1 MRNFIRTAAVLII
14 LYLVLIH
21 FTGFS
26 KDVSTVLSGGGGL
39 VKIFQGRG

>member
-1 MRNFIRTAAVLII
+1 MRNVLKTFSVLII

-26 KDVSTVLSGGGGL
+26 KDVATLFSGTDKL
-39 VKIFQGRG
+39 VTTFQGR

>member
-1 MRNFIRTAAVLII
+1 MRNFMKTAAVLII

-26 KDVSTVLSGGGGL
+26 KDVSTLFSGTSSL
-39 VKIFQGRG
+39 VKTFQGR

>member
-1 MRNFIRTAAVLII
+1 MRYFLRTAAVLII

-26 KDVSTVLSGGGGL
+26 KDVSTTLHGGGEL

>member
-1 MRNFIRTAAVLII
+1 MRNFIRTAAFLIV

-26 KDVSTVLSGGGGL
+26 KDVSTVLSGGGNL
-39 VKIFQGRG
+39 VKTFQGR

>member
-1 MRNFIRTAAVLII
+1 MRYFLRTAAVLII

-26 KDVSTVLSGGGGL
+26 KDVSTVLSGGGQL
-39 VKIFQGRG
+39 VKTFQGR

>member
-1 MRNFIRTAAVLII
+1 MRNFIRIAAILII

-26 KDVSTVLSGGGGL
+26 KDVATLFSGTGTII
-39 VKIFQGRG
+39 KDFQGR

>member
-1 MRNFIRTAAVLII
+1 MRNFFKTASVLII

-26 KDVSTVLSGGGGL
+26 KDVATLFSGTTN
-39 VKIFQGRG
+39 VIKTFQGR

>member
-1 MRNFIRTAAVLII
+1 MRNFIKTAALLII

-26 KDVSTVLSGGGGL
+26 KDVSTVFSGTGTL
-39 VKIFQGRG
+39 VKDFQGR

>member
-1 MRNFIRTAAVLII
+1 VRNFMKTAAVLII

-26 KDVSTVLSGGGGL
+26 KDVATLFSGTGNL
-39 VKIFQGRG
+39 VKTFQGR

>member
-1 MRNFIRTAAVLII
+1 MRNFIKTAAILII

-26 KDVSTVLSGGGGL
+26 KDVSTVLGGTGSL
-39 VKIFQGRG
+39 VKTFQGR